1 MISVEI
7 QNGIIFFYC
16 TLIAK
21 WMFSQKFIIQDEV
34 VRVVVRP
41 KVSRPLFLVLG
52 PILTDAEMSRLVPR
66 DSDEIGRKEKKTGR
80 VKFHFFGT
88 GFGQT
93 FFFLSVGNLVPEN
106 RTLVPEKGLDYL
118 VMKYLCDHFYSD
130 LCWLPDE
137 SSGQQLP
144 KLISQRGRLLVF
156 LSGKKNVASLWV

>member
-1 MISVEI
+1 MPKCLVWFR
-7 QNGIIFFYC
+7 GIP
-16 TLIAK
+16 TK
-21 WMFSQKFIIQDEV
+21 S
-34 VRVVVRP
+34 
-41 KVSRPLFLVLG
+41 
-52 PILTDAEMSRLVPR
+52 AE
-66 DSDEIGRKEKKTGR
+66 KKKKTGR

-93 FFFLSVGNLVPEN
+93 FFLSVGNFVPEN

-118 VMKYLCDHFYSD
+118 VMKYLGDYFYSD